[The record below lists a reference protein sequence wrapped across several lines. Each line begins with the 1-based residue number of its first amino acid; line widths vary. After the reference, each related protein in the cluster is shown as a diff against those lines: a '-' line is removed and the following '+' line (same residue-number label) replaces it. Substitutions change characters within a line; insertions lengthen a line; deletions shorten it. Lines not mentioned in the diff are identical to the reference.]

1 MHEYKVF
8 KWRFDLSSAEE
19 LEITLNGY
27 ARDGWKM
34 FNIISNIKGS
44 GGVLFATVDGN
55 DATIILE
62 RIKESSTDLSSTA
75 K

>member
-8 KWRFDLSSAEE
+8 KWRFDLSTADE
-19 LEITLNGY
+19 LEEILNEH
-27 ARDGWKM
+27 AKEGWKVL
-34 FNIISNIKGS
+34 NIIPHMKGS
-44 GGVLFATVDGN
+44 SLVLFGNVDAD

-62 RIKESSTDLSSTA
+62 KN